1 MLQRTKRC
9 KLFGTAQICPCVAQ
23 TAFERRAAALFLSSV
38 LCERVL
44 GFFFLIKVGFQCV
57 ISLLLFIFFLV
68 SSAVNLF
75 CSFSGSLKRVR
86 WL

>member
-1 MLQRTKRC
+1 M
-9 KLFGTAQICPCVAQ
+9 
-23 TAFERRAAALFLSSV
+23 LFLSSV

-57 ISLLLFIFFLV
+57 ISLLLFFFLV

>member
-1 MLQRTKRC
+1 ML
-9 KLFGTAQICPCVAQ
+9 IP
-23 TAFERRAAALFLSSV
+23 ALFLSSV
-38 LCERVL
+38 LCERML

-57 ISLLLFIFFLV
+57 ISLLLFFFLV